1 MSLERANL
9 ALAAEAVSALE
20 DEGRYSQKNNVE
32 ELQAYRRPHSIHV
45 STPNTIRFRLLGGR
59 AKLQRA
65 PREVLL
71 TKNGRR
77 HDSTDPTPDND
88 AGGKHGALR
97 VGGDVIRVLRSRGQT
112 LNVVREESMIAHI
125 CKDSRYAAGCTC
137 VYEK

>member
-20 DEGRYSQKNNVE
+20 DEGRYSQKHDVE
-32 ELQAYRRPHSIHV
+32 ELQAHRRPHSIHV
-45 STPNTIRFRLLGGR
+45 SAPDTIRFRLLGGR

-71 TKNGRR
+71 AKNGRR
-77 HDSTDPTPDND
+77 HNSADSTPDND
-88 AGGKHGALR
+88 AGRKHGALR
-97 VGGDVIRVLRSRGQT
+97 VGGDVIRVLHPCGQSV
-112 LNVVREESMIAHI
+112 NVVREESMTHI
-125 CKDSRYAAGCTC
+125 GKDSRYAACRTC